1 MSEFETVALIVIFLV
16 LSAIIVRLI
25 GGDADLEPMTRRARG
40 NAQAQPDT
48 ATASPQVRQQQHAAI
63 PARSEPI
70 KPRPV
75 EPAMV
80 KVDLPPPTPIPD
92 PRIANVQTAAPAAQP
107 VAPSA
112 AEALAAVR
120 AAAPAPQP
128 VAQTA
133 TAPVAPAPTTAAVQA
148 QTAAAAQ
155 AATVAPVR
163 PSAAATVGPD
173 DATKADAAHM
183 AQRPAGEDPAPA
195 VQKPEPAAAPAKQDV
210 TPPAQVRAAEPRDAA
225 TAPAANAT
233 VTLSKPD
240 VTATLAPGATSS
252 PAATSTQPAAKQLS
266 GEDQA
271 IISRYLRPDVK
282 ATLYRDP
289 PPGWTPP
296 PAPAPRAVEPP
307 PPAAPRAAPVAPPA
321 GPLVISRPRIEATV
335 PPGYQAPA
343 PQPKAGPVGPATG
356 FAPLGVLPDARATI
370 AGGDA
375 PSAKPLSAAAA
386 PQAAVSSK
394 PQATDDASPRALR
407 AASIPP
413 STAVERAIAAQ
424 PQSQSSD
431 PALLSTAKRGTRVI
445 GADAASADAID
456 LERPSPPR
464 PQTPSIWSNTVPRR
478 AITDSE
484 IFTPEAAIAP
494 PSVRAERIPVRAGT
508 LLVRPDA
515 ARTIDPSAPKYTSI
529 PKPPPVASLRSEAR
543 PLPENGRYAN
553 VRFTLP
559 PGALGEE

>member
-1 MSEFETVALIVIFLV
+1 M
-16 LSAIIVRLI
+16 
-25 GGDADLEPMTRRARG
+25 
-40 NAQAQPDT
+40 
-48 ATASPQVRQQQHAAI
+48 
-63 PARSEPI
+63 
-70 KPRPV
+70 
-75 EPAMV
+75 
-80 KVDLPPPTPIPD
+80 
-92 PRIANVQTAAPAAQP
+92 
-107 VAPSA
+107 
-112 AEALAAVR
+112 
-120 AAAPAPQP
+120 
-128 VAQTA
+128 
-133 TAPVAPAPTTAAVQA
+133 
-148 QTAAAAQ
+148 
-155 AATVAPVR
+155 
-163 PSAAATVGPD
+163 
-173 DATKADAAHM
+173 
-183 AQRPAGEDPAPA
+183 
-195 VQKPEPAAAPAKQDV
+195 QKPEPTAAAPAKQDV
-210 TPPAQVRAAEPRDAA
+210 TPSAEVRAAEPRDAA

-233 VTLSKPD
+233 VTLSRPD
-240 VTATLAPGATSS
+240 VKATLAPGATPS

-307 PPAAPRAAPVAPPA
+307 PPAAPRAAPVAPPS
-321 GPLVISRPRIEATV
+321 GPLVISQPRIEGTV
-335 PPGYQAPA
+335 PAGYQAPA
-343 PQPKAGPVGPATG
+343 QQPKAGPVGPATG

-370 AGGDA
+370 AGGDT

-386 PQAAVSSK
+386 PQAAVSSR

-413 STAVERAIAAQ
+413 STAVEQSIVSQ

-456 LERPSPPR
+456 LERPAPPR